1 MDDSQLKLD
10 NQICFPFYSTSRLIT
25 KAYKPFLDKMGL
37 TYPQYLVLMVLWEDD
52 GLSVNKITDR
62 LMLNTNT
69 ISPLLKR
76 MEKMELLNRNRS
88 SKDER
93 SVVVKLTEK
102 GRQLKSEARPIPEKL
117 LGTLLTENIELS
129 DVMQLKEMLSEWI
142 KILSNKTGNTGS
154 TGFIQEQE

>member
-10 NQICFPFYSTSRLIT
+10 YQICFPIYSTSRLIT

-52 GLSVNKITDR
+52 ELTVNKITER

-76 MEKMELLNRNRS
+76 MQKMELLNRNRS

-93 SVVVKLTEK
+93 SVTVKLTEK
-102 GRQLKSEARPIPEKL
+102 GKQLKSKARPIPEKL
-117 LGTLLTENIELS
+117 LGALLTENIELS

-142 KILSNKTGNTGS
+142 KILSNKTANTDS
-154 TGFIQEQE
+154 TESIREQE

>member
-10 NQICFPFYSTSRLIT
+10 YQICFPIYSTSRLIT

-52 GLSVNKITDR
+52 ELSVNKITER

-76 MEKMELLNRNRS
+76 MERMELLNRNRS

-93 SVVVKLTEK
+93 SVTVKLTEK
-102 GRQLKSEARPIPEKL
+102 GKQLKSEARPIPEKL
-117 LGTLLTENIELS
+117 LGALLTENIELS

-142 KILSNKTGNTGS
+142 KILSNKNENKGGAKP
-154 TGFIQEQE
+154 I

>member
-1 MDDSQLKLD
+1 MDDSQLKLA
-10 NQICFPFYSTSRLIT
+10 NQICFPIYSTSRLLT
-25 KAYKPFLDKMGL
+25 KAYRPFLEKMGL

-52 GLSVNKITDR
+52 ELSVNKITER

-69 ISPLLKR
+69 LSPLLKR
-76 MEKMELLNRNRS
+76 MEKMELLNRKRS

-102 GRQLKSEARPIPEKL
+102 GKQLKSEAIPIPEKL

-129 DVMQLKEMLSEWI
+129 DVLELKEMLDKWI
-142 KILSNKTGNTGS
+142 KVLSS
-154 TGFIQEQE
+154 TTKSIDGAPLV

>member
-10 NQICFPFYSTSRLIT
+10 YQICFPIYSTSRLIT

-52 GLSVNKITDR
+52 ELSVNKITER

-93 SVVVKLTEK
+93 SVTVKLTEK
-102 GRQLKSEARPIPEKL
+102 GKQLKSEARPIPEKL
-117 LGTLLTENIELS
+117 LGALLTENIELS

-142 KILSNKTGNTGS
+142 KILSNKNENKGGAKP
-154 TGFIQEQE
+154 I